1 MRWTRLLQL
10 LFLWACA
17 FASLGEVRASTVAI
31 VLSERSAGYLDV
43 AKVITAELERAGLAN
58 GDVTYYTPSE
68 WTSNEA
74 SSGNQKVLVTLGA
87 DAFKQV
93 LGHEPRA
100 PVVAALLPRIG
111 FERIVRES
119 GRRLPTNVT
128 AVFLDQPFGRRV
140 DLVRLILP
148 DAKRIGVLWG
158 PESVVSQSSLTQS
171 VLSRGLGIES
181 SVVASPTGLFAGLK
195 SVLDESDVLLAVADP
210 QVYSSTTIANILLA
224 TYRARIPVVAFSPAY
239 VKAGA
244 LVAIYATPVQIGQQA
259 AGLVRLSLQGAAL
272 PQPQYPNEFEI
283 IVNDHV
289 ARSLG
294 LNLDA
299 RSLTEKL
306 LSAAKRP

>member
-1 MRWTRLLQL
+1 MPLTRLVQL

-17 FASLGEVRASTVAI
+17 LASLGEVRASTVAI
-31 VLSERSAGYLDV
+31 VLTERSAGYLDV
-43 AKVITAELERAGLAN
+43 AKVITAELEREGLVN
-58 GDVTYYTPSE
+58 SDVTLYTPSE
-68 WTSNEA
+68 WMNAEA
-74 SSGNQKVLVTLGA
+74 SGGNQKMLVTLGA
-87 DAFKQV
+87 DAFRQV

-119 GRRLPTNVT
+119 GRRLPANLT

-148 DAKRIGVLWG
+148 DAKRVGVLWG

-171 VLSRGLGIES
+171 VQSRGLGIES
-181 SVVASPTGLFAGLK
+181 SVVASPAGLFAGLK
-195 SVLDESDVLLAVADP
+195 SVLDESDVLLAVPDP

-259 AGLVRLSLQGAAL
+259 AGLVRLGLQGAAL
-272 PQPQYPNEFEI
+272 PPPQYPNEFEI
-283 IVNDHV
+283 SVNAHV

-299 RSLTEKL
+299 RTLTEKL

>member
-1 MRWTRLLQL
+1 MRGTRFVQL
-10 LFLWACA
+10 FIFWACTLT
-17 FASLGEVRASTVAI
+17 SLGEVRASTVAI
-31 VLSERSAGYLDV
+31 VLTERSAGYMDV
-43 AKVITAELERAGLAN
+43 AKVITAELERAGLASS
-58 GDVTYYTPSE
+58 DISIFTSSE
-68 WTSNEA
+68 WTSTEA
-74 SSGNQKVLVTLGA
+74 SSGTQKVLVTLGA

-100 PVVAALLPRIG
+100 TVVAALLPRIG

-119 GRRLPTNVT
+119 GRRLPANLT

-158 PESVVSQSSLTQS
+158 PESVVSQNSLTQS
-171 VLSRGLGIES
+171 VLGRGLGIES
-181 SVVASPTGLFAGLK
+181 SVVANPAGLFAGLK

-259 AGLVRLSLQGAAL
+259 AGLARLGLLGASL

-283 IVNDHV
+283 SVNDHV

-294 LNLDA
+294 LNLDV

-306 LSAAKRP
+306 LNAAKRQ